1 MFTKYKKI
9 IPILLVLLI
18 LQVGL
23 IYVWL
28 NVNTNS
34 IFKQFSSNAKLTTK
48 NIELNLDSHDAYYM
62 SKSFYDQAYTQGT
75 SDINMSS
82 DKVYGGI
89 IPHHMLPKEKIA
101 AWFMGLAKTDYETVV
116 LIGPNHYE
124 VGSSNIIISQN
135 KWRTPYGEIF
145 PDLKIGQ
152 DLANNK
158 VIEINEDPFLNEH
171 SISGLVPFIK
181 NSLPEAKILPII
193 LKLNTPQKDLDYL
206 ANYLADNTNKKKT
219 LVLASVDFSHYQPLS
234 VANFHDQTS
243 QTVIEDFDLSR
254 VHNLELDS
262 PGSIYAVLK
271 YLENI
276 EAQKANLVLH
286 TNSSGLLKMPE
297 EPGTSHLY
305 YYFSKG
311 KPSNQNGLGMMFFG
325 DLMLDRNVKTK
336 IEANGIGYIF
346 DQLAGEENRFFMGS
360 DIVSANLEGSVTNN
374 GDHYPPEAS
383 IDFAIDPKYLAAI
396 KDDYYFNYFNLAN
409 NHIWDQG
416 TRGMEETAQNL
427 NKLDLDF
434 SGCADAMIDTCTT
447 KIINIGD
454 SKISM
459 ASFSMVYNQ
468 FDLEA
473 ALEKITELKSNTDLV
488 ITQIHWGV
496 EYDHQFN
503 QTQQNLAHQMID
515 AGADMIIG
523 HHPHVVQGIEV
534 YKNKPI
540 FYSLGNFVFDQYFSK
555 DTQQELGIGI
565 YYEQNKYNIHLFPIN
580 SSYSQLSLM
589 QGTDKASFLEK
600 IVTWSNINPEIANQI
615 RQGEIILK

>member
-1 MFTKYKKI
+1 MFTKDKKI

-28 NVNTNS
+28 NINTNS
-34 IFKQFSSNAKLTTK
+34 IFKQFSK
-48 NIELNLDSHDAYYM
+48 NTNSISEEYSLNLASHDSYHMNRA
-62 SKSFYDQAYTQGT
+62 FYDQAYTQGT
-75 SDINMSS
+75 RNIKISP

-89 IPHHMLPKEKIA
+89 IPHHLLPKEKIA
-101 AWFMGLAKTDYETVV
+101 AWFMGLQKTDYETVV

-124 VGSSNIIISQN
+124 TGSSNIIISQN
-135 KWRTPYGEIF
+135 KWRTPYGEIL

-152 DLANNK
+152 ALANNK
-158 VIEINEDPFLNEH
+158 GIEINEDPFLNEH

-206 ANYLADNTNKKKT
+206 ADYLANNTSKKKT

-243 QTVIEDFDLSR
+243 QAVMEDFDLNR

-262 PGSIYAVLK
+262 PGSIYTVLK

-276 EAQKANLVLH
+276 GAQEANLAFH
-286 TNSSGLLKMPE
+286 TNSSELLNMPE

-311 KPSNQNGLGMMFFG
+311 KPSDQNGLGMLFFG

-336 IEANGIGYIF
+336 VEANGVGYIF
-346 DQLAGEENRFFMGS
+346 DKLAGLENRFFMGS
-360 DIVSANLEGSVTNN
+360 DIVSANLEGAVTNN

-383 IDFAIDPKYLAAI
+383 IDFAIDPKYLADI

-416 TRGMEETAQNL
+416 TRGMEETTQNL
-427 NKLDLDF
+427 NKLEFDF
-434 SGCADAMIDTCTT
+434 SGCADAIIDTCTT
-447 KIINIGD
+447 KVIDISD
-454 SKISM
+454 SKIGM

-468 FDLEA
+468 FSLSA
-473 ALEKITELKSNTDLV
+473 ALEKITELKNNTDLV
-488 ITQIHWGV
+488 VTQIHWGV

-503 QTQQNLAHQMID
+503 QTQQTLAHQMID
-515 AGADMIIG
+515 AGADIIIG

-540 FYSLGNFVFDQYFSK
+540 FYSLGNFVFDQYFST
-555 DTQQELGIGI
+555 DTQEELGLGI
-565 YYEQNKYNIHLFPIN
+565 YHEQDKYNIHLFPIT

-589 QGTDKASFLEK
+589 QGADKSTFLEK
-600 IVTWSNINPEIANQI
+600 IVSWSDVDHQIAEQI
-615 RQGEIILK
+615 KRGELIIE